1 MCGKLAEFWKVYG
14 ATEAAKSILE
24 EFLRRINSPRS
35 WEDLLDA
42 IDYLYEACSARPYSA
57 LLINASRDILQEFL
71 LSGVN
76 SVSEAVNNISSKISR
91 VFENVENM
99 TIQAASIA
107 SRRIQDDEVIFTI
120 SYSGTVLKV
129 FQNLIARGARVRAI
143 VAESRPFGEGVE
155 MARALRGLGV
165 DVTLIVDSAIRS
177 FIKRASRVVIG
188 AEAIAANG
196 AIINKIGTAL
206 LAIASKEARVRLFVV
221 SGSYKIVPETF
232 FGELVDT
239 PEIEIQDVPQDL
251 ISMGVKT
258 YAPLFEAIPAEYI
271 DAIIT
276 EKGLISP
283 PAIPY
288 VVRETFGSWPPR
300 VRRVEDLYREARSL
314 ILERLRRT

>member
-1 MCGKLAEFWKVYG
+1 MCGKLVEFWKVYG

-24 EFLRRINSPRS
+24 EFLRRINSSRS
-35 WEDLLDA
+35 WEDLLAA

-99 TIQAASIA
+99 TTQAASIA
-107 SRRIQDDEVIFTI
+107 ARRIQDDEVIFTI

-129 FQNLIARGARVRAI
+129 FQNLVARGARVRAI

-165 DVTLIVDSAIRS
+165 GVTLIVDSAIRS

-206 LAIASKEARVRLFVV
+206 LAIAAKEARVRLFVV

-232 FGELVDT
+232 FGELVDS